1 MAKKRKRKSRK
12 MPSAL
17 LAHFAAK
24 TLFMMKKRG
33 IKPELNAHKK

>member
-1 MAKKRKRKSRK
+1 

-17 LAHFAAK
+17 LAHFAAR
-24 TLFMMKKRG
+24 TLQLLKKRG